1 MTVEACAALVERG
14 DPDRFAAV
22 MAAPVAA
29 RPRLW
34 PLYAFNLEVARA
46 PWVTKEPMIAE
57 MRLQWWRD
65 VVADP
70 QSRAHP
76 VAGPLHSLIRAANLP
91 IATLD
96 RLIAARRWDV
106 YRDAFA
112 DRAAFDAYLDDTAG
126 GLMWLA
132 AKSLGAADAAEPM
145 ARALG
150 WATGLANYFR
160 AVPDLE
166 ARGRRPLVDG
176 RPDAVR
182 SLATDGLRC
191 IAIARQNR
199 HLIGAGA
206 PALLAGWQAE
216 PLIKQVQSDPMTV
229 AEGRMALSEFSKRG
243 RLLWQAQFPSAQ
255 PRHSRHQCAHL
266 TTNE

>member
-70 QSRAHP
+70 HPRAHP
-76 VAGPLHSLIRAANLP
+76 VAGPLHSLILAANLP
-91 IATLD
+91 AEVLD
-96 RLIAARRWDV
+96 GLIAARRWDV

-112 DRAAFDAYLDDTAG
+112 DRAAFDAYLEATAG

-132 AKSLGAADAAEPM
+132 ARALGAPAAAEIPV
-145 ARALG
+145 RAHG
-150 WATGLANYFR
+150 WATGLANFLR

-166 ARGRRPLVDG
+166 QRGRLPLVDG
-176 RPDAVR
+176 RPEAMR
-182 SLATDGLRC
+182 ALATDGLEM
-191 IAIARQNR
+191 IAQARSGRQQ
-199 HLIGAGA
+199 IGSGA
-206 PALLAGWQAE
+206 PALLAGWQTHA
-216 PLIKQVQSDPMTV
+216 LLRQVQADPMVV
-229 AEGRMALSEFSKRG
+229 AEGRMALSEFSRRG
-243 RLLWQAQFPSAQ
+243 RLAWQTFTG
-255 PRHSRHQCAHL
+255 RF
-266 TTNE
+266 